1 MRCEYLYVR
10 FIGKCEEALSRYTKI
25 FGDSLQHRSLYEN
38 GEIMYAYTELDEL
51 NGISCWDR
59 KNLVESGDRIAL
71 RVDLVKRQKAEEIF
85 DRLILL
91 ERNNK

>member
-10 FIGKCEEALSRYTKI
+10 FIGNCEEALSRYTKI
-25 FGDSLQHRSLYEN
+25 FGDSLQHRSRYEN
-38 GEIMYAYTELDEL
+38 GEITHAYTGSGEFD
-51 NGISCWDR
+51 GISGRDR
-59 KNLVESGDRIAL
+59 KNLVEIGDRIAL